1 MKSSLLVLIPIFLGT
16 VGCGYHVSGH
26 SDLLPK
32 TVKTIAIP
40 PFANI
45 TTRYKLT
52 DSIPSSLT
60 REFIS
65 RTHRYQIVNNP
76 DQADAVLHGAVVNY
90 LSFPAVSDQKTGRAT
105 AVQLSIFLN
114 ISLVERATGKVLFNR
129 PNMEVRQR
137 YEISTDQIAYFEE
150 SGTALQRV
158 SQEVARS
165 VVSAILEAF

>member
-1 MKSSLLVLIPIFLGT
+1 MKRRELLLIPILAAG

-26 SDLLPK
+26 ADLLPK

-40 PFANI
+40 PFANV
-45 TTRYKLT
+45 TTRYRLT

-65 RTHRYQIVNNP
+65 RTNRYQIVNDPN
-76 DQADAVLHGAVVNY
+76 QADAVLNGSIVNY
-90 LSFPAVSDQKTGRAT
+90 LSFPVVSDQKTGRAT
-105 AVQLSIFLN
+105 AVQLSVFLN
-114 ISLVERATGKVLFNR
+114 ISLVERANGKVLFNR
-129 PNMEVRQR
+129 SNFEVRQR

-150 SGTALQRV
+150 SSTSLQRV

>member
-1 MKSSLLVLIPIFLGT
+1 MKCCLLVLISILLAT
-16 VGCGYHVSGH
+16 AGCGYHVSGH

-40 PFANI
+40 PFANV

-52 DSIPSSLT
+52 DSIPSSLM
-60 REFIS
+60 REFAS
-65 RTHRYQIVNNP
+65 RTSRYQIVNNP
-76 DQADAVLHGAVVNY
+76 DQADAVLRGAVVNY
-90 LSFPAVSDQKTGRAT
+90 LSFPVVSDQKTGRAT
-105 AVQLSIFLN
+105 AVQISVFLN

-137 YEISTDQIAYFEE
+137 YEISSDQVAYFEE

-158 SQEVARS
+158 SQEVARA